1 MERPTD
7 PRLEA
12 QLQKALGTEPGSP
25 ELPDPLLNARLK
37 ARLYQVQEAKEAE
50 KQSVRKIPL
59 WYLPAL
65 LSIVGNL
72 AFCLAAGLLTS
83 GILQH
88 IILAMAL
95 YTSIGSIVLTIA
107 GIHRASWRETLI
119 LVLRRRDKNKKGVS
133 LS

>member
-12 QLQKALGTEPGSP
+12 QLQKALGREPGSS

-65 LSIVGNL
+65 LSIVESL
-72 AFCLAAGLLTS
+72 VFCLAAGLLTS

-88 IILAMAL
+88 FILTMTL
-95 YTSIGSIVLTIA
+95 YTSIGSIVLTIV
-107 GIHRASWRETLI
+107 GIRSASWKETLI
-119 LVLRRRDKNKKGVS
+119 LVLRRRDKNKKGAS

>member
-1 MERPTD
+1 M
-7 PRLEA
+7 
-12 QLQKALGTEPGSP
+12 
-25 ELPDPLLNARLK
+25 
-37 ARLYQVQEAKEAE
+37 
-50 KQSVRKIPL
+50 

>member
-12 QLQKALGTEPGSP
+12 QLQKALGREPGSS

-65 LSIVGNL
+65 LSIVESL
-72 AFCLAAGLLTS
+72 VFCLAAGLLTP

-88 IILAMAL
+88 FILTMTL
-95 YTSIGSIVLTIA
+95 YTSIGSIVLTIV
-107 GIHRASWRETLI
+107 GIRRASWKETLI
-119 LVLRRRDKNKKGVS
+119 LVLRRRDKTKKGAS

>member
-37 ARLYQVQEAKEAE
+37 ARLYQVQEAE

>member
-12 QLQKALGTEPGSP
+12 QLQKALGREPGSS

-65 LSIVGNL
+65 LSIVESL
-72 AFCLAAGLLTS
+72 VFCLAADLLTS

-88 IILAMAL
+88 FILTMTL
-95 YTSIGSIVLTIA
+95 YTSIGSIVLTIV
-107 GIHRASWRETLI
+107 GIRRASWKETLI
-119 LVLRRRDKNKKGVS
+119 LVLRRRDKTKKGAS

>member
-12 QLQKALGTEPGSP
+12 QLQKALGREPGSS

-59 WYLPAL
+59 WYLPAM
-65 LSIVGNL
+65 LSIVESL
-72 AFCLAAGLLTS
+72 VFCLAAGLLTS

-88 IILAMAL
+88 FILTMTL
-95 YTSIGSIVLTIA
+95 YTSIGSIVLTIV
-107 GIHRASWRETLI
+107 GIRRASWKETLI
-119 LVLRRRDKNKKGVS
+119 LVLRRRDKTKKGAS

>member
-12 QLQKALGTEPGSP
+12 QLQKALGREPGSS

-65 LSIVGNL
+65 LSIVESL
-72 AFCLAAGLLTS
+72 VFCLAAGLLTS

-88 IILAMAL
+88 FILTMTL
-95 YTSIGSIVLTIA
+95 YTSIGSIVLTIV
-107 GIHRASWRETLI
+107 GIRRASWKETLI
-119 LVLRRRDKNKKGVS
+119 LVLRRRDKTKKGAS

>member
-12 QLQKALGTEPGSP
+12 QLQKALGREPGSS
-25 ELPDPLLNARLK
+25 ELPDPLLNARPK

-65 LSIVGNL
+65 LSIVESL
-72 AFCLAAGLLTS
+72 VFCLAAGLLTS

-88 IILAMAL
+88 FILTMTL
-95 YTSIGSIVLTIA
+95 YTSIGSIVLTIV
-107 GIHRASWRETLI
+107 GIRRASWKETLI
-119 LVLRRRDKNKKGVS
+119 LVLRRRDKTKKGAS